1 VQSTYTL
8 GNNLGGTW
16 GMDFSVLLYDPGFTG
31 THVTVELLGSADGSD
46 YVTKDLSMADVNGG
60 TMVTWTIDAA
70 AGESVT
76 VRITSYGDES
86 YAAGFFMDNA
96 SYSAV
101 PEPASLGLL
110 AVGAVGMALRRRRK

>member
-1 VQSTYTL
+1 
-8 GNNLGGTW
+8 
-16 GMDFSVLLYDPGFTG
+16 MDFSVLFYDPGFSG

-60 TMVTWTIDAA
+60 TMVWWTIDAA